1 MNFQIGVSKYRRGDM
16 DKKVIDGYV
25 FASSLDAKLAIKEQS
40 AISKIK
46 DSLDINNMEN
56 VYETYNKLVSKN
68 YFSTPV
74 GMSFLHEMRDYLKQ
88 YYGEEELAPI
98 FVADKNK
105 RNENNTL
112 MELNYKQLE
121 RLKAE
126 NNRLSNI
133 KQKLIIAVVSM
144 VIIIVGMVF
153 IVITNE
159 NLGYFNAEEKVLNKY
174 SAWQERLEG
183 WEEELI
189 QREELLNK

>member
-1 MNFQIGVSKYRRGDM
+1 M

-105 RNENNTL
+105 RNE
-112 MELNYKQLE
+112 K
-121 RLKAE
+121 
-126 NNRLSNI
+126 
-133 KQKLIIAVVSM
+133 
-144 VIIIVGMVF
+144 
-153 IVITNE
+153 
-159 NLGYFNAEEKVLNKY
+159 
-174 SAWQERLEG
+174 
-183 WEEELI
+183 
-189 QREELLNK
+189 